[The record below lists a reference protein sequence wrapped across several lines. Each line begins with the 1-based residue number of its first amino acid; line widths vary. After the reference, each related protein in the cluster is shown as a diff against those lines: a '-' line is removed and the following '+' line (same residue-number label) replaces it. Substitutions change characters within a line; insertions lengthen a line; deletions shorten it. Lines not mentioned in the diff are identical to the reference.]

1 MGDLR
6 FTLDTNILVYAL
18 DRQAGDRRAVAGR
31 IIDLAVR
38 RDCCLTLQAVS
49 EFYAIVTRKRLSPPA
64 APRDQTLDW
73 MDIFPTVGASEVTV
87 RAALTIAASG
97 QTSYWDALLLL
108 TAAEAGCTAILTEDL
123 ADGATLVGMRI
134 INPFA
139 GAALSAAAEALLS
152 PP

>member
-1 MGDLR
+1 MSKGR

-18 DRQAGDRRAVAGR
+18 DRQAGVRHAVAGR
-31 IIDLAVR
+31 IIDFAVR
-38 RDCCLTLQAVS
+38 CDCYLTLQAVS
-49 EFYAIVTRKRLSPPA
+49 EFYAVVARKRLFPVA
-64 APRDQTLDW
+64 AARDQTLDW

-87 RAALTIAASG
+87 RAALTTAASG
-97 QTSYWDALLLL
+97 QTSYWDVLLLL